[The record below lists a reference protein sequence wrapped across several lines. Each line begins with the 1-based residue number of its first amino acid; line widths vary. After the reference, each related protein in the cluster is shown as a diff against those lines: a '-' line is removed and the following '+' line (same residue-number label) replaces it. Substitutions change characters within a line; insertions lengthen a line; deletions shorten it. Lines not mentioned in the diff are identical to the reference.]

1 MSDLRFPRST
11 REAFPCERY
20 CAIEHYRAPLV
31 VRIWRRWRE
40 PFANVLF
47 VALMFGLLGFAIAWG
62 GRGM

>member
-1 MSDLRFPRST
+1 MSALRFARST

-20 CAIEHYRAPLV
+20 CAVEHYRAPLLL
-31 VRIWRRWRE
+31 RIWR
-40 PFANVLF
+40 PVAQVLF

>member
-20 CAIEHYRAPLV
+20 CAIEHCRAPLV
-31 VRIWRRWRE
+31 VRIWRRWRD

>member
-20 CAIEHYRAPLV
+20 CAVEHYRAPLV
-31 VRIWRRWRE
+31 VRIWRRWRD

-47 VALMFGLLGFAIAWG
+47 VAVLFGGTGVAAFNYLA
-62 GRGM
+62 R

>member
-31 VRIWRRWRE
+31 VRIWRRWRD
-40 PFANVLF
+40 PFATALFVVVLF
-47 VALMFGLLGFAIAWG
+47 GGTGVAAFNYLA
-62 GRGM
+62 R